1 MKENKT
7 NSTNNSVSNNEVHE
21 NVLEF
26 LSLSREQ
33 RAEAY
38 QRMTKL
44 VERWAVSPES
54 LTPDERSRVEGILRR
69 HRRVGYDDE

>member
-1 MKENKT
+1 MKENKA
-7 NSTNNSVSNNEVHE
+7 NSTDNSESKNDAHE
-21 NVLEF
+21 NVLKF

-44 VERWAVSPES
+44 VEKWEVSPES
-54 LTPDERSRVEGILRR
+54 LTTEERLRVEGVLRR
-69 HRRVGYDDE
+69 HRRVGYDEE